1 MMNLEKMKQKKSKN
15 RVKKGLLAA
24 TTFLCLT
31 TPLLQTQTAYAAENT
46 TPAITIEKPDGW
58 KQGETT
64 IAVTVDASHMP
75 EGFSIAKIEAKAGKD
90 GSWQDVT
97 GSGSITITGNQTV
110 YVRVTDGEG
119 KVYEQNRSIK
129 CYDTEKPTLSASL
142 TDGVLTIQGNDTVS
156 GITAVTVNGTTYT
169 DLKDGMLRVQL
180 TQKDFTTKQIEIT
193 VTDGAGNTSEKY
205 VLQNPYYEWAK
216 KQAENAATETKK
228 QAEVVAEET
237 KNATEAAKKTVKK
250 ATTKKPAK
258 KKVEMTQSAVLQ
270 FGGEDFK
277 IDEIIANAQAAFKAE
292 NKRKT
297 ITDIKVYIKPE
308 ERAAYYVVTSG
319 DSEYAGKIDL

>member
-1 MMNLEKMKQKKSKN
+1 MADTKKVD
-15 RVKKGLLAA
+15 VKKM
-24 TTFLCLT
+24 
-31 TPLLQTQTAYAAENT
+31 AE
-46 TPAITIEKPDGW
+46 
-58 KQGETT
+58 
-64 IAVTVDASHMP
+64 
-75 EGFSIAKIEAKAGKD
+75 EAKKATETVKVAAGKAA
-90 GSWQDVT
+90 SSVKAT
-97 GSGSITITGNQTV
+97 A
-110 YVRVTDGEG
+110 
-119 KVYEQNRSIK
+119 
-129 CYDTEKPTLSASL
+129 EKA
-142 TDGVLTIQGNDTVS
+142 
-156 GITAVTVNGTTYT
+156 
-169 DLKDGMLRVQL
+169 
-180 TQKDFTTKQIEIT
+180 KQ
-193 VTDGAGNTSEKY
+193 
-205 VLQNPYYEWAK
+205 
-216 KQAENAATETKK
+216 QAENAAAETKK

-237 KNATEAAKKTVKK
+237 KNATAAAKKTVKK

>member
-1 MMNLEKMKQKKSKN
+1 MADTTKVD
-15 RVKKGLLAA
+15 VKKM
-24 TTFLCLT
+24 
-31 TPLLQTQTAYAAENT
+31 AE
-46 TPAITIEKPDGW
+46 
-58 KQGETT
+58 
-64 IAVTVDASHMP
+64 
-75 EGFSIAKIEAKAGKD
+75 EAKKATETVKVAAGKAA
-90 GSWQDVT
+90 SSVKAT
-97 GSGSITITGNQTV
+97 A
-110 YVRVTDGEG
+110 
-119 KVYEQNRSIK
+119 
-129 CYDTEKPTLSASL
+129 EK
-142 TDGVLTIQGNDTVS
+142 
-156 GITAVTVNGTTYT
+156 
-169 DLKDGMLRVQL
+169 
-180 TQKDFTTKQIEIT
+180 
-193 VTDGAGNTSEKY
+193 
-205 VLQNPYYEWAK
+205 AK

>member
-1 MMNLEKMKQKKSKN
+1 MADTKKVD
-15 RVKKGLLAA
+15 VKKM
-24 TTFLCLT
+24 
-31 TPLLQTQTAYAAENT
+31 AE
-46 TPAITIEKPDGW
+46 
-58 KQGETT
+58 
-64 IAVTVDASHMP
+64 
-75 EGFSIAKIEAKAGKD
+75 EAKKATETVKVAAGKAA
-90 GSWQDVT
+90 SSVKAT
-97 GSGSITITGNQTV
+97 A
-110 YVRVTDGEG
+110 
-119 KVYEQNRSIK
+119 
-129 CYDTEKPTLSASL
+129 EK
-142 TDGVLTIQGNDTVS
+142 
-156 GITAVTVNGTTYT
+156 
-169 DLKDGMLRVQL
+169 
-180 TQKDFTTKQIEIT
+180 
-193 VTDGAGNTSEKY
+193 
-205 VLQNPYYEWAK
+205 
-216 KQAENAATETKK
+216 AATETKK

-237 KNATEAAKKTVKK
+237 KNVTAAAKKTVKK

>member
-1 MMNLEKMKQKKSKN
+1 MADTKKVD
-15 RVKKGLLAA
+15 VKKM
-24 TTFLCLT
+24 
-31 TPLLQTQTAYAAENT
+31 AE
-46 TPAITIEKPDGW
+46 
-58 KQGETT
+58 
-64 IAVTVDASHMP
+64 
-75 EGFSIAKIEAKAGKD
+75 EAKKATETVKVAAGKAA
-90 GSWQDVT
+90 SSVKAT
-97 GSGSITITGNQTV
+97 A
-110 YVRVTDGEG
+110 
-119 KVYEQNRSIK
+119 
-129 CYDTEKPTLSASL
+129 EK
-142 TDGVLTIQGNDTVS
+142 
-156 GITAVTVNGTTYT
+156 
-169 DLKDGMLRVQL
+169 
-180 TQKDFTTKQIEIT
+180 
-193 VTDGAGNTSEKY
+193 
-205 VLQNPYYEWAK
+205 AK
-216 KQAENAATETKK
+216 KQAESAATETKK

-319 DSEYAGKIDL
+319 DSEYAGRIDL

>member
-1 MMNLEKMKQKKSKN
+1 MADTKKVD
-15 RVKKGLLAA
+15 VKKM
-24 TTFLCLT
+24 
-31 TPLLQTQTAYAAENT
+31 AE
-46 TPAITIEKPDGW
+46 
-58 KQGETT
+58 
-64 IAVTVDASHMP
+64 
-75 EGFSIAKIEAKAGKD
+75 EAKKATETVKVAAGKAA
-90 GSWQDVT
+90 SSVKAT
-97 GSGSITITGNQTV
+97 A
-110 YVRVTDGEG
+110 
-119 KVYEQNRSIK
+119 
-129 CYDTEKPTLSASL
+129 EK
-142 TDGVLTIQGNDTVS
+142 
-156 GITAVTVNGTTYT
+156 
-169 DLKDGMLRVQL
+169 
-180 TQKDFTTKQIEIT
+180 
-193 VTDGAGNTSEKY
+193 
-205 VLQNPYYEWAK
+205 AK

-258 KKVEMTQSAVLQ
+258 KKGEMTQSAVLQ

>member
-1 MMNLEKMKQKKSKN
+1 MADTKKVD
-15 RVKKGLLAA
+15 VKKM
-24 TTFLCLT
+24 
-31 TPLLQTQTAYAAENT
+31 AE
-46 TPAITIEKPDGW
+46 
-58 KQGETT
+58 
-64 IAVTVDASHMP
+64 
-75 EGFSIAKIEAKAGKD
+75 EAKKATETVKVAAGKAA
-90 GSWQDVT
+90 SSVKAT
-97 GSGSITITGNQTV
+97 A
-110 YVRVTDGEG
+110 
-119 KVYEQNRSIK
+119 
-129 CYDTEKPTLSASL
+129 EK
-142 TDGVLTIQGNDTVS
+142 
-156 GITAVTVNGTTYT
+156 
-169 DLKDGMLRVQL
+169 
-180 TQKDFTTKQIEIT
+180 
-193 VTDGAGNTSEKY
+193 
-205 VLQNPYYEWAK
+205 AK
-216 KQAENAATETKK
+216 KQAENAAAETKK

>member
-1 MMNLEKMKQKKSKN
+1 MADTKKVD
-15 RVKKGLLAA
+15 VKKM
-24 TTFLCLT
+24 
-31 TPLLQTQTAYAAENT
+31 AE
-46 TPAITIEKPDGW
+46 
-58 KQGETT
+58 
-64 IAVTVDASHMP
+64 
-75 EGFSIAKIEAKAGKD
+75 EAKKATETVKVAAGKAA
-90 GSWQDVT
+90 SSVKAT
-97 GSGSITITGNQTV
+97 A
-110 YVRVTDGEG
+110 
-119 KVYEQNRSIK
+119 
-129 CYDTEKPTLSASL
+129 EK
-142 TDGVLTIQGNDTVS
+142 
-156 GITAVTVNGTTYT
+156 
-169 DLKDGMLRVQL
+169 
-180 TQKDFTTKQIEIT
+180 
-193 VTDGAGNTSEKY
+193 
-205 VLQNPYYEWAK
+205 AK

-319 DSEYAGKIDL
+319 DSEYAGKINL

>member
-1 MMNLEKMKQKKSKN
+1 MADTKKVD
-15 RVKKGLLAA
+15 VKKM
-24 TTFLCLT
+24 
-31 TPLLQTQTAYAAENT
+31 AE
-46 TPAITIEKPDGW
+46 
-58 KQGETT
+58 
-64 IAVTVDASHMP
+64 
-75 EGFSIAKIEAKAGKD
+75 EAKKATETVKVAAGKAA
-90 GSWQDVT
+90 SSVKAT
-97 GSGSITITGNQTV
+97 A
-110 YVRVTDGEG
+110 
-119 KVYEQNRSIK
+119 
-129 CYDTEKPTLSASL
+129 EKA
-142 TDGVLTIQGNDTVS
+142 
-156 GITAVTVNGTTYT
+156 
-169 DLKDGMLRVQL
+169 
-180 TQKDFTTKQIEIT
+180 KQ
-193 VTDGAGNTSEKY
+193 
-205 VLQNPYYEWAK
+205 
-216 KQAENAATETKK
+216 QAENAAAETKK

-237 KNATEAAKKTVKK
+237 KNATAVAKKTVKK

>member
-1 MMNLEKMKQKKSKN
+1 MADTKKVD
-15 RVKKGLLAA
+15 VKKM
-24 TTFLCLT
+24 
-31 TPLLQTQTAYAAENT
+31 AE
-46 TPAITIEKPDGW
+46 
-58 KQGETT
+58 
-64 IAVTVDASHMP
+64 
-75 EGFSIAKIEAKAGKD
+75 EAKKATETVKVAAGKAA
-90 GSWQDVT
+90 SSVKAT
-97 GSGSITITGNQTV
+97 A
-110 YVRVTDGEG
+110 
-119 KVYEQNRSIK
+119 
-129 CYDTEKPTLSASL
+129 EK
-142 TDGVLTIQGNDTVS
+142 
-156 GITAVTVNGTTYT
+156 
-169 DLKDGMLRVQL
+169 
-180 TQKDFTTKQIEIT
+180 
-193 VTDGAGNTSEKY
+193 
-205 VLQNPYYEWAK
+205 AK

-237 KNATEAAKKTVKK
+237 KNATAEAKKTVKK

-319 DSEYAGKIDL
+319 DSEYAGRIDL

>member
-1 MMNLEKMKQKKSKN
+1 MADTKKVD
-15 RVKKGLLAA
+15 VKKM
-24 TTFLCLT
+24 
-31 TPLLQTQTAYAAENT
+31 AE
-46 TPAITIEKPDGW
+46 
-58 KQGETT
+58 
-64 IAVTVDASHMP
+64 
-75 EGFSIAKIEAKAGKD
+75 EAKKATETVKVAAGKAA
-90 GSWQDVT
+90 SSVKAT
-97 GSGSITITGNQTV
+97 A
-110 YVRVTDGEG
+110 
-119 KVYEQNRSIK
+119 
-129 CYDTEKPTLSASL
+129 EK
-142 TDGVLTIQGNDTVS
+142 
-156 GITAVTVNGTTYT
+156 
-169 DLKDGMLRVQL
+169 
-180 TQKDFTTKQIEIT
+180 
-193 VTDGAGNTSEKY
+193 
-205 VLQNPYYEWAK
+205 AK

-277 IDEIIANAQAAFKAE
+277 IDEIIANAQEAFKAE

>member
-1 MMNLEKMKQKKSKN
+1 MADTKKVD
-15 RVKKGLLAA
+15 VKKMAEEAKKATETVKVAAGKAA
-24 TTFLCLT
+24 TSVKA
-31 TPLLQTQTAYAAENT
+31 TA
-46 TPAITIEKPDGW
+46 EK
-58 KQGETT
+58 
-64 IAVTVDASHMP
+64 
-75 EGFSIAKIEAKAGKD
+75 
-90 GSWQDVT
+90 
-97 GSGSITITGNQTV
+97 
-110 YVRVTDGEG
+110 
-119 KVYEQNRSIK
+119 
-129 CYDTEKPTLSASL
+129 
-142 TDGVLTIQGNDTVS
+142 
-156 GITAVTVNGTTYT
+156 
-169 DLKDGMLRVQL
+169 
-180 TQKDFTTKQIEIT
+180 
-193 VTDGAGNTSEKY
+193 
-205 VLQNPYYEWAK
+205 AK

-237 KNATEAAKKTVKK
+237 KNATAAAKKTVKK

-319 DSEYAGKIDL
+319 DSEYAGRIDL

>member
-15 RVKKGLLAA
+15 SVKKGLLAA
-24 TTFLCLT
+24 TTILCLT
-31 TPLLQTQTAYAAENT
+31 SPMLQTQSVLAAENT
-46 TPAITIEKPDGW
+46 APAITIEKPDGW
-58 KQGETT
+58 RQGET
-64 IAVTVDASHMP
+64 AVAITVDASHMP
-75 EGFSIAKIEAKAGKD
+75 EGFSITKIEAKAGKD

-97 GSGSITITGNQTV
+97 GNGSISITGNQTV

-156 GITAVTVNGTTYT
+156 GITSVTVNGTTYT

-216 KQAENAATETKK
+216 KQAC
-228 QAEVVAEET
+228 
-237 KNATEAAKKTVKK
+237 
-250 ATTKKPAK
+250 
-258 KKVEMTQSAVLQ
+258 L
-270 FGGEDFK
+270 
-277 IDEIIANAQAAFKAE
+277 
-292 NKRKT
+292 
-297 ITDIKVYIKPE
+297 
-308 ERAAYYVVTSG
+308 
-319 DSEYAGKIDL
+319 L

>member
-1 MMNLEKMKQKKSKN
+1 MADTKKVD
-15 RVKKGLLAA
+15 VKKM
-24 TTFLCLT
+24 
-31 TPLLQTQTAYAAENT
+31 AE
-46 TPAITIEKPDGW
+46 
-58 KQGETT
+58 
-64 IAVTVDASHMP
+64 
-75 EGFSIAKIEAKAGKD
+75 EAKKATETVKVAAGKAA
-90 GSWQDVT
+90 SSVKAT
-97 GSGSITITGNQTV
+97 A
-110 YVRVTDGEG
+110 
-119 KVYEQNRSIK
+119 
-129 CYDTEKPTLSASL
+129 EK
-142 TDGVLTIQGNDTVS
+142 
-156 GITAVTVNGTTYT
+156 
-169 DLKDGMLRVQL
+169 
-180 TQKDFTTKQIEIT
+180 
-193 VTDGAGNTSEKY
+193 
-205 VLQNPYYEWAK
+205 AK
-216 KQAENAATETKK
+216 KQAESAAAETKK

-237 KNATEAAKKTVKK
+237 KNATAEAKKTVKK